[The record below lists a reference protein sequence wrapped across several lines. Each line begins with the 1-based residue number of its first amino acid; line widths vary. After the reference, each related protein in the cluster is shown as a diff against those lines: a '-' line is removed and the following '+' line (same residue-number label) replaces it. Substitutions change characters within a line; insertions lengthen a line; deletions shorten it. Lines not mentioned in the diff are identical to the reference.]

1 MSDVPGEGA
10 QAPPGVSCYYL
21 DDEDII
27 INELSLH
34 TAVSL
39 RGQKEGQSKINLYYQ
54 TITYTVKK
62 NKGGPRDRE

>member
-1 MSDVPGEGA
+1 MSPGRA
-10 QAPPGVSCYYL
+10 HKHPGVSCYL
-21 DDEDII
+21 GDEDMI
-27 INELSLH
+27 INELNFSLH

-54 TITYTVKK
+54 TITYIVKK